1 MRVAVYP
8 GTFDPVT
15 NGHLDLAERGARHFD
30 RLILAVLRNEDKQPL
45 FTVDERLRLL
55 KSACAAWGNIE
66 VDSFEGLLVDYAKRV
81 GASVILRGLR
91 AVSDFEYEMQ
101 MTMMNR
107 KLEPSL
113 ETVLL
118 MPCESYSYVSS
129 RLVREI
135 ARLGG
140 RLDGLVPD
148 AVERELARKFGRE

>member
-15 NGHLDLAERGARHFD
+15 NGHLDLAERGRKHFD
-30 RLILAVLRNEDKQPL
+30 LLILAVLRNEDKRPL
-45 FTVDERLRLL
+45 FNVKERLALL
-55 KSACAAWGNIE
+55 ESACSAMDNVE

-81 GASVILRGLR
+81 GATVILRGLR

-140 RLDGLVPD
+140 NLEGLVPE
-148 AVERELARKFGRE
+148 AVLHELARKFGRV